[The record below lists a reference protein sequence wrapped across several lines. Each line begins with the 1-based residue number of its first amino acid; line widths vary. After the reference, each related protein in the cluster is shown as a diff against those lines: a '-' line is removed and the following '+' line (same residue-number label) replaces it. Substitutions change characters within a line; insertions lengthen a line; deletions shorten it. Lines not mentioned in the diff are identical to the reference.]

1 MNYIAHLH
9 LAQHTKT
16 SLVGNFLGDFI
27 KGSALDDLP
36 LDLQHGVRLHR
47 QIDTYTDTHP
57 VVLALKQQ
65 FPKSIRRY
73 SGIVLDIYFDH
84 LLMQHWQHFSA
95 IDVKKHTLFNQ
106 FYHDLALLH
115 HDISPHFSRVK
126 TGLLRHQWLD
136 DYEQL
141 DACSRAMQT
150 VEKRFTR
157 PTEFA
162 QQAMGFIHENSAGLQ
177 QSFLHFYPDLLG
189 HSALFVSKL
198 IK

>member
-84 LLMQHWQHFSA
+84 LLMQHWQQFSA
-95 IDVKKHTLFNQ
+95 IDVKNTPCLTSFIMTWHYCITTLARI
-106 FYHDLALLH
+106 LA
-115 HDISPHFSRVK
+115 
-126 TGLLRHQWLD
+126 
-136 DYEQL
+136 E
-141 DACSRAMQT
+141 
-150 VEKRFTR
+150 
-157 PTEFA
+157 
-162 QQAMGFIHENSAGLQ
+162 
-177 QSFLHFYPDLLG
+177 
-189 HSALFVSKL
+189 
-198 IK
+198 

>member
-1 MNYIAHLH
+1 MICRWIYSTVCACTAKLIP
-9 LAQHTKT
+9 T
-16 SLVGNFLGDFI
+16 
-27 KGSALDDLP
+27 
-36 LDLQHGVRLHR
+36 
-47 QIDTYTDTHP
+47 TDTHP

-84 LLMQHWQHFSA
+84 LLMQHWQQFSA

-141 DACSRAMQT
+141 DACSRAMET

-177 QSFLHFYPDLLG
+177 QSFYTFIQIYLGTVRCLSVNLLNR
-189 HSALFVSKL
+189 SISRSR
-198 IK
+198 